1 MMMMLIMIMMMLLM
15 MMMVIIMVP
24 WYKLTFSVNVNLNLP
39 NVCFKSVYCLYRCK
53 VPYTSDW
60 CPFISCYCHS
70 IVYLPKTQSGDVSGD
85 RMIPTTNVRLWILEI
100 LGTTTLPMTTLTAPI
115 YEFNP
120 IHHQRIVP
128 GQAIILIV
136 PETTIAVGT
145 IDPTIQTSSARKIFM
160 VSSEINRQPSLTD
173 WSFTFN

>member
-1 MMMMLIMIMMMLLM
+1 
-15 MMMVIIMVP
+15 
-24 WYKLTFSVNVNLNLP
+24 
-39 NVCFKSVYCLYRCK
+39 
-53 VPYTSDW
+53 
-60 CPFISCYCHS
+60 
-70 IVYLPKTQSGDVSGD
+70 
-85 RMIPTTNVRLWILEI
+85 
-100 LGTTTLPMTTLTAPI
+100 MTTLTAPI

-173 WSFTFN
+173 LSFIFNQLLVGSVFPDLWEDGNIQGNSKSSVDYQVSFLKYNILEAVYIVIAHLCYLKRFLLSLNSYP